1 MTNELTKTKKPKIRL
16 QITKGYQVVNGIV
29 QNNKLNTV
37 CEEARCPNIYECWD
51 RRTATIMI
59 LGDICTRS
67 CGFCSVFG
75 MGFEWGK
82 VEFEVVVLDGMWF
95 VDDDER
101 GERDWHGNLARFALG
116 CKGT

>member
-1 MTNELTKTKKPKIRL
+1 MDATEPEATADRAVGSDEAWAESAAGP
-16 QITKGYQVVNGIV
+16 
-29 QNNKLNTV
+29 
-37 CEEARCPNIYECWD
+37 CETPEPLLPPA
-51 RRTATIMI
+51 AQ
-59 LGDICTRS
+59 
-67 CGFCSVFG
+67 
-75 MGFEWGK
+75 

>member
-1 MTNELTKTKKPKIRL
+1 
-16 QITKGYQVVNGIV
+16 
-29 QNNKLNTV
+29 
-37 CEEARCPNIYECWD
+37 
-51 RRTATIMI
+51 
-59 LGDICTRS
+59 
-67 CGFCSVFG
+67 